1 MIKNNKFAILTYIL
15 TLIFLNGCQ
24 NFKDGL
30 SLKKK
35 TNTDEFLVQKKNP
48 LVLPPDY
55 DALPKPMS
63 DQKVQR
69 KKNIDDIDLSQVFS
83 DSQNTS
89 EKNSEINK
97 SIEDIKKGIEYGLVS
112 KKEMNDNNRTGQLIA
127 DIKMR
132 NFDASAREFC
142 SILDLAASAY
152 KIKNTDDLIWSAI
165 TL

>member
-1 MIKNNKFAILTYIL
+1 MIKNNKFTILTYIL

-35 TNTDEFLVQKKNP
+35 KNTDEFLVQKKNP

-55 DALPKPMS
+55 DALPRPS
-63 DQKVQR
+63 EQKVQR

-83 DSQNTS
+83 DSENTS

-97 SIEDIKKGIEYGLVS
+97 SIEDLIRKKIE
-112 KKEMNDNNRTGQLIA
+112 EN
-127 DIKMR
+127 
-132 NFDASAREFC
+132 
-142 SILDLAASAY
+142 
-152 KIKNTDDLIWSAI
+152 
-165 TL
+165 